1 MRGERR
7 ESTPQSWPPTF
18 TRALTHIQFMYLGQ
32 EELKSDHVGGCRVS
46 SGDQKDERW
55 PRPLDIFS
63 SLWRHL
69 LPWSP
74 CSLLWWTELPGEASS
89 SQGDGEEDPVPT
101 TAQRYRIRL
110 FPYRVSSDICHPQKA
125 RGQGARMRPLPDLI
139 ARTHV
144 SKEGSTWQ
152 PCRAGSC

>member
-1 MRGERR
+1 
-7 ESTPQSWPPTF
+7 
-18 TRALTHIQFMYLGQ
+18 MYLGQ
-32 EELKSDHVGGCRVS
+32 EEHRSDHVGGCRVS

-74 CSLLWWTELPGEASS
+74 CSLLRWTELPGEASS

-110 FPYRVSSDICHPQKA
+110 FPTEYLVTSATHTRHGGKEPGCFLSRTSLPGPMCPK
-125 RGQGARMRPLPDLI
+125 RGP
-139 ARTHV
+139 H
-144 SKEGSTWQ
+144 GSPAELAPASWL
-152 PCRAGSC
+152 CSLHY

>member
-1 MRGERR
+1 
-7 ESTPQSWPPTF
+7 
-18 TRALTHIQFMYLGQ
+18 MYLGQ
-32 EELKSDHVGGCRVS
+32 EEHRSDHVGGCRVS

-63 SLWRHL
+63 SLWHHL

-110 FPYRVSSDICHPQKA
+110 FPYRVSSDICHPHKA
-125 RGQGARMRPLPDLI
+125 RGARSQDTSSPGPHCQDPCVQRGVHMAALQSWLLLVGCAPC
-139 ARTHV
+139 TT
-144 SKEGSTWQ
+144 EG
-152 PCRAGSC
+152 